1 MPFLL
6 SVVRMVSGSA
16 NLEREAMQKAASG
29 FGELADNVT
38 TPLGDAA
45 PFEFGDMSSFGDS
58 FDIAK
63 TPNRGEPGSWYTNPG
78 SGQMRL
84 YGDTGAP
91 VVDFDFDH
99 DHGQG
104 VPHAHNYGPPGP

>member
-1 MPFLL
+1 VL
-6 SVVRMVSGSA
+6 GGDTD
-16 NLEREAMQKAASG
+16 AADDVD
-29 FGELADNVT
+29 EDA
-38 TPLGDAA
+38 TPLGDAQS
-45 PFEFGDMSSFGDS
+45 FEYQPQTSDGES

-63 TPNRGEPGSWYTNPG
+63 TPNEGTPGDWYTNSG

-84 YGDTGAP
+84 YGDDGKP

-104 VPHAHNYGPPGP
+104 VPHAHNWDAGVRGPGLPFSLWP